1 MSEQRVG
8 HSQAGQ
14 KREPLAPRT
23 RNFLVNRCEACGR
36 QMSLQE
42 GDVLFERRWYH
53 GPCWKMAGSGQAREE
68 IAWVS
73 SLETDAKYDDVT

>member
-1 MSEQRVG
+1 MSEQRLG
-8 HSQAGQ
+8 HPQAAQ
-14 KREPLAPRT
+14 KGESVAPRT
-23 RNFLVNRCEACGR
+23 KNFLINRCEACGR

-53 GPCWKMAGSGQAREE
+53 GPCWKMAGTGRAREE

-73 SLETDAKYDDVT
+73 SLEPVATYDT